1 MGGMQTFLPITCCRD
16 AGERMQK
23 LQPTLHMFCGKIA
36 AGKSTLAA
44 QLGEGSNTVLVSED
58 HFLAHLYP
66 GEILTLEDY
75 ARCAVRLRQAMGP
88 HIANLLRSG
97 LSVVLDFQ
105 ANTLSARAW
114 MRHLIET
121 AHADHQLHY
130 LRADDAIC
138 KERLTERNASGAHE
152 YQVSDADF
160 DLFNSYVVV
169 PGPDEGFKVILH
181 DQR

>member
-1 MGGMQTFLPITCCRD
+1 M
-16 AGERMQK
+16 EK

-44 QLGEGSNTVLVSED
+44 QLGEGSNTVLLSED

-66 GEILTLEDY
+66 GEIVTIEDY
-75 ARCAVRLRQAMGP
+75 ARCAVRLRQAIGP

-114 MRHLIET
+114 MRYLFE
-121 AHADHQLHY
+121 AAGADHQLHY

-160 DLFNSYVVV
+160 DLFNSYVVA
-169 PGPDEGFKVILH
+169 PGADEGFKVILH